1 MRRSAVVALAL
12 GAAGCGGPPPT
23 SPGSTAGQPP
33 YETASAWLC
42 RPDLPLDACRGDL
55 DATELRPDGTTA
67 VIPFVP
73 AASPSVDCFYVY
85 PTVDMGMFP
94 GNHGDF
100 ADLSRM
106 NEVAKAQVA
115 RFGRVCRIFAPLYRQ
130 VTIGTYFAPAA
141 TREELLAIAFSD
153 VLEAFRWYMAHAQAT
168 QKVVLVGH
176 SQGAEMIIRL
186 LRTFFD
192 GDPAMREKLLL
203 ASSPERYILI
213 DESKRVTKLGEKAP
227 VPVEVIPEALQ
238 LVRSHL
244 LEEFDVR
251 EIELRMA
258 VAKDGPVITE
268 HGNVIIEV
276 KFADITSDLDVRL
289 NCVPGV
295 VGSGLFFGF
304 HPSLISA

>member
-1 MRRSAVVALAL
+1 MQWNAAESDHPEWATTIENYEAKSRVATEAAQRLRDGDVVGVGSGSTSMLAL
-12 GAAGCGGPPPT
+12 HALVNQARRETWQFSAITTSLEMAIACAELSVPT
-23 SPGSTAGQPP
+23 TSLLQ
-33 YETASAWLC
+33 
-42 RPDLPLDACRGDL
+42 
-55 DATELRPDGTTA
+55 LRPDW
-67 VIPFVP
+67 
-73 AASPSVDCFYVY
+73 S
-85 PTVDMGMFP
+85 
-94 GNHGDF
+94 
-100 ADLSRM
+100 
-106 NEVAKAQVA
+106 
-115 RFGRVCRIFAPLYRQ
+115 
-130 VTIGTYFAPAA
+130 
-141 TREELLAIAFSD
+141 
-153 VLEAFRWYMAHAQAT
+153 
-168 QKVVLVGH
+168 
-176 SQGAEMIIRL
+176 
-186 LRTFFD
+186 FD
-192 GDPAMREKLLL
+192 GADEVDGDLNMIKGRGGAMLREKLLL

-268 HGNVIIEV
+268 HGNLILEV